1 MRDDKEG
8 GYVARFLES
17 ALGQNL
23 ALAEFKSWVDR
34 QGFLEPVTYEP
45 EDYAAARAEMP
56 MPRTADECTELC
68 QLAQAHFM
76 VRKWRE
82 AHEALRGN

>member
-8 GYVARFLES
+8 GCVARFLES
-17 ALGQNL
+17 ALGENL
-23 ALAEFKSWVDR
+23 ARAEFNGWVDR
-34 QGFLEPVTYEP
+34 QRFLEPVTYEP
-45 EDYAAARAEMP
+45 EDYAAARVEMP
-56 MPRTADECTELC
+56 MPRTADEFTQLC

-82 AHEALRGN
+82 AHEALRAN